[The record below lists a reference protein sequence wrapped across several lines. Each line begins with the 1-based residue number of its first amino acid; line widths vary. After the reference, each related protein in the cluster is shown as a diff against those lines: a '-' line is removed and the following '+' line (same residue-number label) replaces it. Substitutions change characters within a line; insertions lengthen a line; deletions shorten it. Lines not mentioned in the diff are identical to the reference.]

1 MKGAVRFV
9 RLIIKDLKDNLW
21 TKGFLDEEK
30 LFERV
35 WILSCDDIF
44 GDIIL
49 VSFDLQ
55 ETNSSAIFYQ
65 IPSIDTLYVV
75 FKSWPFSLS
84 VTL

>member
-35 WILSCDDIF
+35 WVLSCDEIF

-49 VSFDLQ
+49 VSFDLWRN
-55 ETNSSAIFYQ
+55 ELFYN
-65 IPSIDTLYVV
+65 ILPN
-75 FKSWPFSLS
+75 PFN
-84 VTL
+84 TYPIRWF

>member
-35 WILSCDDIF
+35 WVLSCDEIF

-55 ETNSSAIFYQ
+55 ETNPSAIFYQ
-65 IPSIDTLYVV
+65 IPSIHTLYAG

-84 VTL
+84 VTP